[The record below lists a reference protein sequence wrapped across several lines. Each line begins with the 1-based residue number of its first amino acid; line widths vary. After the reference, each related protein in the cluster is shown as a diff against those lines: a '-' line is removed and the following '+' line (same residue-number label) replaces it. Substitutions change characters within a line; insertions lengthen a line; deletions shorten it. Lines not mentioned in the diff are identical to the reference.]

1 MSTPDP
7 DALARDAMQA
17 LHADDPR
24 KARQLLLDAVRAA
37 PGRADLVHALGSVH
51 LQLGEPELGLPLL
64 QQALRVLDETT
75 ATDASARESQA
86 PLREGILLALAA
98 AAEDLDRPDDA
109 EATYRKL
116 LAEHPAQPRT
126 RQALAHLLLA
136 RGQVDAGRAELQR
149 YVADGLDA
157 QDFLAGSR
165 AFLDALSRWTARD
178 VHPRELLAAHRGS
191 YVEMFDHY
199 AAVQAK
205 LGWVAEAAR
214 MRRTPE
220 GGLAPIIPEGAR
232 SYAGVRVDLVN
243 PATSEVGQVGDQ
255 PMVVALAGFE
265 ALAQA
270 PVLFAWPGWAF
281 PVRVSTQAPWDQLP
295 LQIRLATASPAAMDA
310 LDGVVGDWY
319 RQGFDGAFGT
329 PDGQRFHYISDP
341 EPRRGGAG
349 VVYHLDGGRARDEAL
364 DALLRRLEVL
374 HATHPVAEVVFGR
387 GHLGG
392 LEPAA

>member
-1 MSTPDP
+1 VSTPDP

-24 KARQLLLDAVRAA
+24 KAREMLFEAVRGS
-37 PGRADLVHALGSVH
+37 PGRADLIHALGSVH

-64 QQALRVLDETT
+64 QQALRVLDDSL
-75 ATDASARESQA
+75 ARDSAARESQA

-98 AAEDLDRPDDA
+98 AAEDLDQPDAA
-109 EATYRKL
+109 EATYRQL
-116 LAEHPAQPRT
+116 LAEHPNQPRS
-126 RQALAHLLLA
+126 RQALAHLLLT
-136 RGQVDAGRAELQR
+136 RGQVDAGRAALQR
-149 YVADGLDA
+149 YVDEGLDG

-165 AFLDALSRWTARD
+165 AFLDALAAWIGRD
-178 VHPRELLAAHRGS
+178 VHPRELIAAHRGS

-199 AAVQAK
+199 AAMQAK
-205 LGWVAEAAR
+205 HGWVAEAAR
-214 MRRTPE
+214 MRRMPE
-220 GGLAPIIPEGAR
+220 GGIAPVIPDGAR
-232 SYAGVRVDLVN
+232 PYAAVRVDLVD

-255 PMVVALAGFE
+255 PMVVGLAGFE
-265 ALAQA
+265 PLAQA

-295 LQIRLATASPAAMDA
+295 LQIRFTTASPAALEA
-310 LDGVVGDWY
+310 LDGVIGDWY

-341 EPRRGGAG
+341 EPRRGGSG
-349 VVYHLDGGRARDEAL
+349 VVYHLDGGRARDEAI
-364 DALLRRLEVL
+364 DALLRRMEVL
-374 HATHPVAEVVFGR
+374 HATHPVAEIVIGR